1 VEVKRSPLLGEH
13 SAEVLEELLDI
24 QEVELERLNAAGAV

>member
-13 SAEVLEELLDI
+13 SAEILAELLDI
-24 QEVELERLNAAGAV
+24 QEGELERLNAAGAV